1 MKWTDERAGLL
12 QELLSA
18 MRIIKYFCYEVPFLQ
33 RIDHIR
39 REELKGVASI
49 LLIKS
54 AGLSIALSVPVFA
67 SILAFVV
74 YSLAGHA
81 LDPAVIFTSLSLFQL
96 LRQPL
101 IFLPRA

>member
-1 MKWTDERAGLL
+1 MKWTDQRAGLL

-18 MRIIKYFCYEVPFLQ
+18 MRIVKYFCYEVPFLQ
-33 RIDHIR
+33 RIDQIR
-39 REELKGVASI
+39 HEELKGIASI

-54 AGLSIALSVPVFA
+54 GNQAIAFSVPVLA
-67 SILAFVV
+67 SVLAFVV
-74 YSLAGHA
+74 YSLAGHS
-81 LDPAVIFTSLSLFQL
+81 LDPAIIFTSLSLFQL